1 MMDSQGSYYQIIIS
15 MRHKN
20 IDGLHLRSGIPREK
34 LSELYGNSFME
45 RCTSCRVEYFRD
57 FEVESVGL
65 KETSRWCSNGDFV
78 LKLKDTILNWED
90 ALPLKR

>member
-1 MMDSQGSYYQIIIS
+1 MPTLCSLLLNYRTLMASIFDLEFQG
-15 MRHKN
+15 KN
-20 IDGLHLRSGIPREK
+20 
-34 LSELYGNSFME
+34 SELYGNSFME